1 MRTHI
6 LYILV
11 LACLLSCRKDKT
23 TSIFGETPDQRL
35 EKALADYKSR
45 LTSAEFGWKTA
56 VFPRAGGGY
65 SFFMTFDTA
74 GRVTMYSDVTDGAA
88 STPENST
95 YRLKAMQRPS
105 LLFDTYTY
113 LHLLADPDPNVYNG
127 VAGQGYYV
135 DFEYAIDSVTNDSI
149 KLTGITY
156 GTKMIFVKATKAER
170 DAYTSGQFSDQLSV
184 IQNFI
189 ADFPWQYLQ
198 FADGKKLQV
207 SINTATKNFTLIYLD
222 AAGKVQLLSTAFY
235 FTTDGLYLQTPV
247 TYGSY
252 TFNEVFWDADN
263 QVFYVKI
270 NGTRI
275 DVQVSDNS
283 IIPMHQLLGV
293 SFTSIVVPPQSIPGW
308 STSFTNMWKSIATS
322 LKSGNYGLTLYYT
335 YFTFDVSQQV
345 MKLDVYIIQ
354 NNRLYLAEYPY
365 TYTKTADGVFDFTEQ
380 AYQGN
385 AGLIATDMAPLR
397 NHLKNDHFTMDFYA
411 GTLGQLISVEDAG
424 FYFTG
429 YLE

>member
-1 MRTHI
+1 MRKHI
-6 LYILV
+6 IYLLL

-23 TSIFGETPDQRL
+23 TSIFGETPDQRM

-45 LTSAEFGWKTA
+45 LTGAEYGWKTS
-56 VFPRAGGGY
+56 VFPPAGGGY
-65 SFFMTFDTA
+65 SFFFTFDTA
-74 GRVTMYSDVTDGAA
+74 GRVTMYGDVSSDAA
-88 STPENST
+88 GTPDNST

-105 LLFDTYTY
+105 LLFDTYSY
-113 LHLLADPDPNVYNG
+113 LHLLSDPDPNVYGG
-127 VAGQGYYV
+127 VTGQGYSV
-135 DFEYAIDSVTNDSI
+135 DFEYSIDSVADDTI
-149 KLTGITY
+149 KLTGIAY
-156 GTKMIFVKATKAER
+156 NTKMILVKATKAEY
-170 DAYTSGQFSDQLSV
+170 DAYTSGQFGEQLAD
-184 IQNFI
+184 IENTI
-189 ADFPWQYLQ
+189 ADFPWLYLQ

-222 AAGKVQLLSTAFY
+222 DAGKVQLISTAY
-235 FTTDGLYLQTPV
+235 YYTTTGLYLQTPI

-263 QVFYVKI
+263 QVFYVEI
-270 NGTRI
+270 NGSRV

-293 SFTSIVVPPQSIPGW
+293 SFTSIVVPPQAIPGW
-308 STSFTNMWKSIATS
+308 SADFTNMWKSIAAS

-335 YFTFDVSQQV
+335 YFTFDPGQEVLY
-345 MKLDVYIIQ
+345 LDVYIIQ

-365 TYTKTADGVFDFTEQ
+365 TYTKTAAGVFDFTEQ

-385 AGLIATDMAPLR
+385 ASLIATDMAPLR
-397 NHLKNDHFTMDFYA
+397 NHLKNDHFTMDFFE
-411 GTLGQLISVEDAG
+411 GTLGQLKSVEDTG

>member
-45 LTSAEFGWKTA
+45 LTGAAYGWKTA
-56 VFPRAGGGY
+56 VFPPAGGGY

-74 GRVTMYSDVTDGAA
+74 GRVTMYGDVTADAA
-88 STPENST
+88 TTPENST
-95 YRLKAMQRPS
+95 YRLKAVQRPS

-113 LHLLADPDPNVYNG
+113 LHLLADPDPNVYGG
-127 VAGQGYYV
+127 VTGQGYYV
-135 DFEYAIDSVTNDSI
+135 DFEYAIDSVATDSI

-156 GTKMIFVKATKAER
+156 GTKMIFVKATKAEH
-170 DAYTSGQFSDQLSV
+170 DAYTSGQFSDQLTN

-222 AAGKVQLLSTAFY
+222 ADGKVQLLSTAFY
-235 FTTDGLYLQTPV
+235 FSTDGLYLQTPI

-263 QVFYVKI
+263 QVFYIKI
-270 NGTRI
+270 NGARI
-275 DVQVSDNS
+275 DVQVADNS

-308 STSFTNMWKSIATS
+308 SADFTTMWKSIAAS

-365 TYTKTADGVFDFTEQ
+365 TYTKTTDGVFDFTEQ

-397 NHLKNDHFTMDFYA
+397 NRLKNDHFTMDFYA
-411 GTLGQLISVEDAG
+411 GTLGQLKSVENTE